1 MENMNQRLCIVE
13 LSISEWTGRKTDPAI
28 ADTTANQCHAD
39 AGRIKG
45 IKYLVDRKNLKDI
58 ITAKNKIRKYHYS
71 VTLPYDQKGKS
82 IISNEVVL
90 DYIKEVGT
98 LKAEYLKTVDDF
110 LQNYAQL
117 KNDAISDLGSLY
129 QVNDFPDIDELRQSF
144 GVEINFSPLPAS
156 GNLIID
162 IAEDQLNE
170 LRKDLDNSVKNAL
183 EQAQEELY
191 KKTYTVL
198 NNIVEALGN
207 IEKSFKNTLIFNA
220 TDLADII
227 PKINVTGAPEI
238 NTIAGR
244 IKTDIG
250 KYTPEEIR
258 QDRAKR
264 EEIKNSA
271 DSIKTD
277 VSGLIKD
284 TGFFDVKNA
293 PAPVQ
298 TPAPAPAAGPV
309 QAPATEPAPEPV
321 QETEPAPMIIDGHE
335 QTTIKDVLQEKAI
348 EPVQEENETEPAPAP
363 METPEPE
370 IVPEPEP
377 VQAAEPEPEPA
388 TVTIKTPAPA
398 ADETENDATLRRL
411 AEMGII

>member
-82 IISNEVVL
+82 IISNEIVL

-129 QVNDFPDIDELRQSF
+129 QVNDFPDVDELRQSF

-170 LRKDLDNSVKNAL
+170 LRKDLDNSVKSAL

-198 NNIVEALGN
+198 NNIVESLGN
-207 IEKSFKNTLIFNA
+207 LEKSFKNTLIFNA

-277 VSGLIKD
+277 VSGLIQD
-284 TGFFDVKNA
+284 SSFFDKASAPVQNTQAPAATPATTPAAA

-298 TPAPAPAAGPV
+298 
-309 QAPATEPAPEPV
+309 
-321 QETEPAPMIIDGHE
+321 EPAPMIIDGHE
-335 QTTIKDVLQEKAI
+335 QTTIKNVLQEKAI
-348 EPVQEENETEPAPAP
+348 EPVQEENEPEPVKEPEPETEPAPA
-363 METPEPE
+363 T
-370 IVPEPEP
+370 
-377 VQAAEPEPEPA
+377 EPA